1 MPLLLG
7 WGLRNMPGGHICS
20 ETHHLTHHL
29 TVAQTYTLVSGS
41 LGSLRT
47 TLTGFMVYVCVRLE
61 SVVWTQYKKQ
71 LFKKQKVT
79 VGWFERIALKHVY
92 YHMWNRSPVYLM
104 YLTGCSGLVH
114 WDDPEGWDGEGGA
127 REGQDGEHMYIHG
140 WFMSMYGK
148 THHNI

>member
-1 MPLLLG
+1 
-7 WGLRNMPGGHICS
+7 MPGGHICS

-79 VGWFERIALKHVY
+79 VG
-92 YHMWNRSPVYLM
+92 
-104 YLTGCSGLVH
+104 
-114 WDDPEGWDGEGGA
+114 
-127 REGQDGEHMYIHG
+127 
-140 WFMSMYGK
+140 
-148 THHNI
+148 